1 MRTNFVLL
9 KTRETKTQNQKHL
22 AKTFNCS
29 YKKMKPVNS
38 VCHNGFVIQKDIVKT

>member
-29 YKKMKPVNS
+29 YKKNVTCQLS
-38 VCHNGFVIQKDIVKT
+38 VS